1 MKLTIDTPVAGDYL
15 TVFAGFTKDLFVEL
29 TPPGVPVEL
38 LRFDGSKTGNEVHLE
53 LSFPG
58 FKQKWIS
65 EITSDACDDEEC
77 YFIDEGRTLPFFLSH
92 WRHAHRI
99 RKDGEGARIIDDIE
113 FRCPIP
119 GMALFVYPVL
129 FRQFRARGPV
139 YQRIFGKPP

>member
-1 MKLTIDTPVAGDYL
+1 MKINITTAVAQNYRE
-15 TVFAGFTKDLFVEL
+15 VYAGFTKDLFEAL
-29 TPPGVPVEL
+29 TPPGIPVEL
-38 LRFDGSKTGNEVHLE
+38 LRFDGSKTGDEVHLE

-65 EITSDACDDEEC
+65 HITADACDDAEC
-77 YFIDEGRTLPFFLSH
+77 YFIDEGRTLPFFLSY

-99 RKDGEGARIIDDIE
+99 QKNGDGARILDEIE

-129 FRQFRARGPV
+129 YRQFRARGPI
-139 YQRIFGKPP
+139 YQRIFGTPA